1 MWNQKLI
8 PIDTYAKNLN
18 LDNYVPKNLKNEFIK
33 SVVVNSTASILPEE
47 SGSSTEIALL
57 KFMHRAGINL

>member
-1 MWNQKLI
+1 
-8 PIDTYAKNLN
+8 
-18 LDNYVPKNLKNEFIK
+18 VPKNLQNEFIK
-33 SVVVNSTASILPEE
+33 SIVVNSTASILPEE